1 MSTVTNSSTNEEQK
15 VMARIE
21 IEPIPFD
28 GLLKSKIIST
38 IELSKLVN
46 SVFKNAMADY
56 EGCIIL
62 PAQNGQFDCTLYF
75 KDHGPIRGQGDQI
88 KNLISI
94 TGPNRGVSAVDRI
107 TAFNNRTSNKLYSLS
122 EETKQILSEFMAV
135 RKDQKINWNQHVFE
149 QAEATYNAN
158 IVYLKVCGIDIV
170 KILKKIYGGKIDGDR
185 CDYNITLM
193 RPTGMNNYL
202 ISIQQLDT
210 KEVEKLALSVGII
223 QTGNSIAMIRD

>member
-1 MSTVTNSSTNEEQK
+1 MSTATNSSTNENQK
-15 VMARIE
+15 AMARIE

-62 PAQNGQFDCTLYF
+62 PMQNGQFDCTLYF
-75 KDHGPIRGQGDQI
+75 KDHGPVRGGDQI
-88 KNLISI
+88 KNLVSI

-107 TAFNNRTSNKLYSLS
+107 TAFNNRTSNKLYALS

-158 IVYLKVCGIDIV
+158 IVYVKVTNIDIV